1 MRYHSASSSAR
12 AVVVPYTHRSA
23 PPPLCQA
30 LTKPSVRRQWLCPR
44 ESCRRRRAIVEGDCG
59 PVRRSR
65 REPVAGAPHRIAAR
79 RTDGW
84 PSTGIHARRQWQNR
98 GAVLSSDAAI
108 DLHFHST
115 SIRCGP
121 NGATSTLTYLHADHL
136 GSASLSTNA
145 SGGKVSE
152 MRYYPYG
159 ETRSGTIATDRR
171 YTGQRQ
177 EIGLGL
183 YDYNARS
190 YDPSLGRFI
199 QADTIVPSPA
209 NPQSLNRYAYA
220 LNNPLRYTDPTGH
233 YSPEEIKKYLQDNYK
248 DWQSYWDA
256 WQADPYWMWILDQA
270 QDKFVL
276 KIAATGKVFQFL
288 HKEGSFTLNEGQLH
302 EYQGQGAYAL
312 YNENMQLVEDKS
324 WLGYQSTSGTFG
336 RMADGKWRRSY
347 FQPMYDYSGGKPVF
361 TQWRYIMVGYGEIDW
376 QPILSVGDNNPVLLT
391 VGYEITK
398 WVVPSLACPPLEAL
412 LLVWSDLTGIDNLTV
427 NTADVVTYQYVNW
440 TPPPSGP
447 NPASTALQNPNGI
460 GYPAP

>member
-1 MRYHSASSSAR
+1 MSDGTR
-12 AVVVPYTHRSA
+12 VN
-23 PPPLCQA
+23 
-30 LTKPSVRRQWLCPR
+30 SVLNGVTTCD
-44 ESCRRRRAIVEGDCG
+44 IGVHFD
-59 PVRRSR
+59 
-65 REPVAGAPHRIAAR
+65 R

-159 ETRSGTIATDRR
+159 ETRSGAIATDRR

-302 EYQGQGAYAL
+302 EYQGAYAL

-361 TQWRYIMVGYGEIDW
+361 TQWRYITVSYGKPELRIFGGDNVPYIISGGYGAAVWIGAKFG
-376 QPILSVGDNNPVLLT
+376 I
-391 VGYEITK
+391 
-398 WVVPSLACPPLEAL
+398 SLECPPLGVAL
-412 LLVWSDLTGIDNLTV
+412 AGWSLITAIDNLTV
-427 NTADVVTYQYVNW
+427 NTADRVNYQYVDW

-447 NPASTALQNPNGI
+447 HPASTALQNPNGI